1 MNILLTGAA
10 GFIGSHTA
18 ENLLKKGHNIIG
30 IDNLNDYYDPKIKK
44 KNIKILRAYSNFKF
58 YLVDIIDKKKLD
70 KIFWKHKI
78 DKVIHLAAR
87 AGVQPSLKDPQLYR
101 DVNVHGTMNLL
112 DLAVEYKIKQFIFA
126 SSSSVYGKNKKI
138 PFSETDNVDHPI
150 SPYAATKKAGEL
162 ICYTY
167 HHLYKLPV
175 ACLRFF
181 TVYGPRGRP
190 DMTPYKFTKLISEGK
205 TIDRYGDDK
214 VKRDFTYITDIV
226 DGIVASL
233 KIKKGY
239 EIINLG
245 NNNPVKLGY
254 FISLIEKNVGKKA
267 KVVRKPLPPG
277 DVPITYADV
286 KKARRL
292 IGYKPKVKIE
302 EGIKRMVEWYKSES
316 N

>member
-1 MNILLTGAA
+1 MKILITGAA

-18 ENLLKKGHNIIG
+18 EALLKKRITIIG
-30 IDNLNDYYDPKIKK
+30 IDDLNNYYDPKIKK
-44 KNIKILRAYSNFKF
+44 NNLATLNKYNNFTF
-58 YLVDIIDKKKLD
+58 YKADIRNKKTLET
-70 KIFWKHKI
+70 IFKKHKI

-87 AGVQPSLKDPQLYR
+87 AGVRPSIKDPQLYK
-101 DVNVHGTMNLL
+101 DVNITGTMNLL
-112 DLAVEYKIKQFIFA
+112 DLAVKHKVKQFVFA

-138 PFSETDNVDHPI
+138 PFSETDIVDCPI

-167 HHLYKLPV
+167 HHLHKLPV
-175 ACLRFF
+175 VCLRFF

-190 DMTPYKFTKLISEGK
+190 DMTPYLFTKLISEGK
-205 TIDRYGDDK
+205 TIERYGDDN

-245 NNNPVKLGY
+245 NNNPVKLSY
-254 FISLIEKNVGKKA
+254 FISLIEKNIGKKA
-267 KVVRKPLPPG
+267 KIIRKPLPSG
-277 DVPITYADV
+277 DVPITYADIR
-286 KKARRL
+286 KASKIL
-292 IGYKPKVKIE
+292 GYKPKVRIE
-302 EGIKRMVEWYKSES
+302 EGIKKMVEWYLKE
-316 N
+316 NA